1 MIIKIVALSFLSSIQ
16 IFLKRTLQLLFLF
29 LYVVTAL
36 AQTEKIN
43 PLYNS
48 GFEKVTAGNKLPDG
62 WFRWGTDDY
71 IVRIDTSIKHSGKN
85 SILIESTKNS
95 AKSSFGSIAYSLP
108 ANYLGKE
115 IEVRAYVR
123 VQDILDNELS
133 ILLRVDDK
141 NKNVLAMENGRQ
153 KNIQGSGYWNYY
165 TVSVPFPAKAQTIY
179 IGAMLTGKG
188 KLWVDDFQVLID
200 GKDISKAKRK
210 AKIELPADR
219 DKEFDEGSLITAE
232 MINKTDKEN
241 LFLLGKLWGFLKY
254 YHPAIA
260 KGNYN
265 WDYELFRIL
274 PKVMACKDVK
284 ERNILFYSW
293 INQLGDI
300 KIDEKQ
306 FSPDTVGVKVVASF
320 DWLNDSLTL
329 GTPLTTLLNQI
340 KNSKRS
346 AVHYYLEINQT
357 RGTAEFTNE
366 RTYNDLL
373 YPDAGFQLLSLYR
386 YWNTIEYN
394 YPYKYLLVDDWNNV
408 LKQYI
413 PRFVNAST
421 ELDYKLAVLSIIGC
435 IHDANAN
442 ILAPN
447 PVVTQFKGVNKVP
460 LDVSWIENKAV
471 ITGVM
476 NHALVA
482 KTELKNGDVLLKI
495 NDKLVDSIIKQRLDY
510 TPASRPII
518 QLRNV
523 CTDLLRT
530 NDSVLTVTYLR
541 NDSMGTTVV
550 KSYSR
555 DWLIKLK
562 NQQKK
567 DTCFKFITPDIMYI
581 NAASI
586 KNTYLEKVMPSLLKT
601 KGVIV
606 DLRNVPNETIV
617 HTLGDYLIG
626 NVTPFAKYT
635 KPLMKSPGQ
644 FKFYENKTIGTT
656 ARKVYKGKLV
666 VLINEYT
673 QGAAEYHAM
682 AFKAIPKTTLVGSA
696 SAGANGAL
704 SDIYLPGGIRT
715 MISGLGICY
724 PNGAETQIVGIAPHV
739 QVLPTVKAIAEGKDE
754 LVDKAV
760 ELINR

>member
-1 MIIKIVALSFLSSIQ
+1 LDFFNTIQ
-16 IFLKRTLQLLFLF
+16 VFFKNTLQLLFLF
-29 LYVVTAL
+29 LCVATAL
-36 AQTEKIN
+36 GQTEKNN

-48 GFEKVTAGNKLPDG
+48 GFEKVSAGNKLPDG
-62 WFRWGTDDY
+62 WFKWGTDDY
-71 IVRIDTSIKHSGKN
+71 TVKIDTSIKHSGNN

-141 NKNVLAMENGRQ
+141 NKNVLAMESGRQ

-165 TVSVPFPAKAQTIY
+165 SASVPFPAKAQTIY
-179 IGAMLTGKG
+179 IGAMLNGAG

-210 AKIELPADR
+210 AKLELPADR
-219 DKEFDEGSLITAE
+219 DTEFDAGSLLTAE
-232 MINKTDKEN
+232 MINNGDKES

-254 YHPAIA
+254 YHPSVA

-274 PKVMACKDVK
+274 PQVMACKGVK
-284 ERNILFYSW
+284 ERNILFCSW
-293 INQLGDI
+293 INQLGDV
-300 KIDEKQ
+300 KIDDKRLTL
-306 FSPDTVGVKVVASF
+306 DTAGIKVAASF
-320 DWLNDSLTL
+320 DWLNDTLTL
-329 GTPLTTLLNQI
+329 GSELTSLLNQI
-340 KNSKRS
+340 KKSKRPE
-346 AVHYYLEINQT
+346 VHYYLDVNQNN
-357 RGTAEFTNE
+357 GTAEFINE
-366 RTYNDLL
+366 RAYDDLH

-394 YPYKYLLVDDWNNV
+394 YPYKYLLANDWNNV
-408 LKQYI
+408 LKEYM
-413 PRFVNAST
+413 PRFINAST
-421 ELDYKLAVLSIIGC
+421 ELEYKLAVLSIIGR

-447 PVVTQFKGVNKVP
+447 PVITRFKGVNRVP
-460 LDVSWIENKAV
+460 VDVSSIEGKV
-471 ITGVM
+471 VVTGAM
-476 NHALVA
+476 HHQLIA

-495 NDKLVDSIIKQRLDY
+495 NDKAIDSLINERLDY
-510 TPASRPII
+510 TPASTARI
-518 QLRNV
+518 QHRNI
-523 CTDLLRT
+523 CIDLLRT
-530 NDSVLTVTYLR
+530 NDSVLTISYQR
-541 NDSMGTTVV
+541 NDSIKTTVL

-555 DWLIKLK
+555 DWLLKLK

-586 KNTYLEKVMPSLLKT
+586 KNNYLEKAMPVLLKT
-601 KGVIV
+601 KGVII
-606 DLRNVPNETIV
+606 DLRAVPAETIV
-617 HTLGDYLIG
+617 HALGNYLIED
-626 NVTPFAKYT
+626 VTSFAKYT
-635 KPLMKSPGQ
+635 KPLISMPGV
-644 FKFYENKTIGTT
+644 FKFSENKAVGVNN
-656 ARKVYKGKLV
+656 RKIYKGKVV

-682 AFKAIPKTTLVGSA
+682 AFKVIPKTTLIGSA
-696 SAGANGAL
+696 TVGANGAL
-704 SDIYLPGGIRT
+704 ADIYLPGGIRT
-715 MISGLGICY
+715 MMSGVGIYY
-724 PNGAETQIVGIAPHV
+724 PDGTETQVVGIVPHIAV
-739 QVLPTVKAIAEGKDE
+739 EPTINGIQQGKDE

-760 ELINR
+760 ELISK

>member
-1 MIIKIVALSFLSSIQ
+1 MIFYNARN

-29 LYVVTAL
+29 LYVAN
-36 AQTEKIN
+36 AFGQTEKNN
-43 PLYNS
+43 PFYNS
-48 GFEKVTAGNKLPDG
+48 GFEKVTTGNRLPDG

-71 IVRIDTSIKHSGKN
+71 TVKIDSSIKHSGNN
-85 SILIESTKNS
+85 SVLIESTKNS
-95 AKSSFGSIAYSLP
+95 AKNSFGSIAYSLP

-141 NKNVLAMENGRQ
+141 NKNVLAMESGRQ

-165 TVSVPFPAKAQTIY
+165 SVSVPFPAKAQTIY
-179 IGAMLTGKG
+179 IGAMLSGNG

-219 DKEFDEGSLITAE
+219 DTEFDEGSLLRAE
-232 MINKTDKEN
+232 IISAANTDN
-241 LFLLGKLWGFLKY
+241 LLLLGKLWGFLKY
-254 YHPAIA
+254 YHPSVA

-274 PKVMACKDVK
+274 PKVVACKDEK
-284 ERNILFYSW
+284 ERNILFCSW

-300 KIDEKQ
+300 KIDEKI
-306 FSPDTVGVKVVASF
+306 SSIDTVGIKVVASF
-320 DWLNDSLTL
+320 DWLNDTLTL
-329 GTPLTTLLNQI
+329 GSELTALLNQL
-340 KNSKRS
+340 KKAKRPDL
-346 AVHYYLEINQT
+346 HYYLDVNQNN
-357 RGTAEFTNE
+357 GTAEFTNE
-366 RTYNDLL
+366 RTYNDLH

-394 YPYKYLLVDDWNNV
+394 YPYKYLLADDWDNV
-408 LKQYI
+408 LKEYI
-413 PRFVNAST
+413 PRFINAST
-421 ELDYKLAVLSIIGC
+421 ELEYKLTVLSIISR

-442 ILAPN
+442 IMAPN
-447 PVVTQFKGVNKVP
+447 PLITRFKGVNRVP
-460 LDVSWIENKAV
+460 IDVSRIGDKV
-471 ITGVM
+471 VVTGAM
-476 NHALVA
+476 NHELIA
-482 KTELKNGDVLLKI
+482 KTEFKNGDVLLNI
-495 NDKLVDSIIKQRLDY
+495 NGKEIDTLIKERIEY
-510 TPASRPII
+510 TPASRPSI
-518 QLRNV
+518 QQRNI
-523 CTDLLRT
+523 CIDLLRT
-530 NDSVLTVTYLR
+530 NDSVLTISYQR
-541 NDSMGTTVV
+541 NDSIRTTQV

-567 DTCFKFITPDIMYI
+567 DTCFKLITPDIIYI

-586 KNTYLEKVMPSLLKT
+586 KNNYLEKAMPILLKT
-601 KGVIV
+601 KGIII

-617 HTLGDYLIG
+617 HTLGNYLIAD
-626 NVTPFAKYT
+626 VTPFSKYT
-635 KPLMKSPGQ
+635 KPLITMPGV
-644 FKFYENKTIGTT
+644 FKFSENKTVG
-656 ARKVYKGKLV
+656 ANNRKIYKGKVV

-682 AFKAIPKTTLVGSA
+682 AFKSIPKTTLIGSA
-696 SAGANGAL
+696 TAGANGAL

-715 MISGLGICY
+715 MMSGVGIYY
-724 PNGAETQIVGIAPHV
+724 PNGKGTQVVGIDPHMLV
-739 QVLPTVKAIAEGKDE
+739 VPTINGIQEGKDE
-754 LVDKAV
+754 LIEKAV